1 VNCVV
6 VNHGVSIFIVMD
18 DIARIAEELALAV
31 ELTMDPRVPQQQR
44 MEAYTACEKFK
55 ETSPVCVQCGLH
67 LAQQSNASH
76 FVRHFGLQLMEHCV
90 KYRWNQISQQEKLF
104 IKVKFDC
111 TRVTDIQKVV
121 PFVVV
126 WWVSSLRIQCLD
138 CGYLN
143 SSLFHS

>member
-1 VNCVV
+1 MNCVV

-18 DIARIAEELALAV
+18 DIARIAEELAHAV

-44 MEAYTACEKFK
+44 MEAYTACERFK
-55 ETSPVCVQCGLH
+55 ETSPVCVQCGLY

-104 IKVKFDC
+104 IKVKFDY
-111 TRVTDIQKVV
+111 TRVTNIQKVG
-121 PFVVV
+121 PLRSYGGCQRLQFSV
-126 WWVSSLRIQCLD
+126 WTVGI
-138 CGYLN
+138 
-143 SSLFHS
+143 